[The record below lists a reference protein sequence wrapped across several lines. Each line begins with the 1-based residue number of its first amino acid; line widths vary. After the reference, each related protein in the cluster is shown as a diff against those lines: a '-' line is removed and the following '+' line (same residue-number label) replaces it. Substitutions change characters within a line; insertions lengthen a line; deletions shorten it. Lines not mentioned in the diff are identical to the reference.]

1 MPHNI
6 AMKKADL
13 EKLKGSRVTGAP
25 SRVIDRFGKDSA
37 APMDKR
43 EQRERDREMGLV
55 PFAVKLH
62 EDLVRDI
69 HKLAQERSLGLNEI
83 TTELI
88 KKGLAKK

>member
-1 MPHNI
+1 M

-13 EKLKGSRVTGAP
+13 EKAQGRRLGGAGTTP
-25 SRVIDRFGKDSA
+25 DRFGKGASA
-37 APMDKR
+37 VLDKR

-69 HKLAQERSLGLNEI
+69 QAAAQKRGVGLNEI

-88 KKGLAKK
+88 RKGLAAK

>member
-1 MPHNI
+1 
-6 AMKKADL
+6 MKKADL

-43 EQRERDREMGLV
+43 EQRERDRELGLV

>member
-13 EKLKGSRVTGAP
+13 EKLKGSRVGP
-25 SRVIDRFGKDSA
+25 PGHIPDRFGKDST

-43 EQRERDREMGLV
+43 EQRERDRELGLV

-62 EDLVRDI
+62 GDLVRDI
-69 HKLAQERSLGLNEI
+69 HALAKERGLGLNEI

>member
-13 EKLKGSRVTGAP
+13 EKLKGSRVGGP
-25 SRVIDRFGKDSA
+25 SRVPDRFGKDSA

-43 EQRERDREMGLV
+43 EQRERDRELGLV

-62 EDLVRDI
+62 GDLVREI
-69 HKLAQERSLGLNEI
+69 HALAQERSLGLNEI